1 MRVTS
6 PRGEREWRLPEGDRT
21 LRAELRALERETD
34 PGLFYEG
41 LLGLA
46 RRQEAAG
53 RVDAAAELYAAV
65 VQEADAV
72 GAVPSLTED
81 KRGRPLRIRAQEGL
95 DAILG
100 RGAFGPR
107 AEFLLRNLARQSS
120 DPAMLFAMGTAGA
133 VFRMTRLATLSRL
146 AGASQPGFLTQVL
159 GAGRLASVAGFA
171 LEAPAFTLAARL
183 GGEALGRSQDW
194 NSSALGRDI
203 ASSYLV
209 LGGLKLAG
217 WASGAAYRTV
227 GAGPRARPAAAWG
240 SRGGLPLQGLFQQ
253 AGMLGGILLGHSLEE
268 QLGLR
273 PHHDGATTLVDSLAT
288 LLQFNVAGR
297 LTRQAFGNRFA
308 AWERG
313 LDLQSEA
320 LARAPRG
327 PGRDLGLG
335 TLPVLAMAAAGRTSA
350 RSGRDR
356 EVLLPNIVLMSSQE
370 GNGDSSP
377 PPSGPRLQ
385 VSPASHESGPVPRP
399 AGSRAEDPGAAEGTA
414 EALRTEPAPPPI
426 EPLGGAGL
434 AELLEPRGRETE
446 PPILSLQPVDRS
458 FGSTRVEVN
467 AAAGYENVQRLR
479 ARMAPH
485 LSALREVLAGRPAA
499 PWFIAGVSDGMG
511 LHSAVALMEAGVRHM
526 VGGFYEPEALIKM
539 ESPVHLGRLA
549 NVEGLRLLARER
561 GVDFQAFYQDLV
573 LPQHGKETR
582 PFPAELREAIQEAQ
596 RRAGMNELNF
606 VNSIAFARWISP
618 SPGVEPLQG
627 LPSLDLEGRV
637 VLMNMRPYQAKGYE
651 GTLDSMGRNHG
662 ALLEALGEHFGPA
675 STSFF
680 FTWAG
685 GSQNRRILHGVY
697 GGGVLGHAKEIGEA
711 AALRHHLASQDAG
724 FARGYHKIVRFPDFP
739 SFALFGIP
747 GGGAFGMIARHVLSA
762 HGCYADMGE
771 LAPRAYLEAFG
782 GEHNLRNP
790 AAQIE
795 LDVPE
800 SYHLPE
806 IRRNLQTFYDRVAEY
821 RRQHPEW
828 DGAQPLDLE
837 TSRELLRGLVGE
849 DYVSQIPRATE

>member
-1 MRVTS
+1 
-6 PRGEREWRLPEGDRT
+6 
-21 LRAELRALERETD
+21 LERETD

-53 RVDAAAELYAAV
+53 RVETAAELYAAV

-72 GAVPSLTED
+72 GALRE
-81 KRGRPLRIRAQEGL
+81 RPLRINAQEGL

-107 AEFLLRNLARQSS
+107 AEFLLRNLAQQSS

-146 AGASQPGFLTQVL
+146 ASTPNQGILTQL
-159 GAGRLASVAGFA
+159 MGAGRLASLAGFA
-171 LEAPAFTLAARL
+171 LEAPAFTLAGRL
-183 GGEALGRSQDW
+183 GNGVLGRRQDW
-194 NSSALGRDI
+194 SGTALGRDF

-217 WASGAAYRTV
+217 WASGAAYRSYASPV
-227 GAGPRARPAAAWG
+227 GAVRER
-240 SRGGLPLQGLFQQ
+240 PLQTLFQQ
-253 AGMLGGILLGHSLEE
+253 GGMLGGILLGHALEE

-273 PHHDGATTLVDSLAT
+273 RPQDGATTLTDSLAM

-297 LTRQAFGNRFA
+297 LTLQAFGNRFA

-320 LARAPRG
+320 LARAPQG
-327 PGRDLGLG
+327 PGRTLDLEVS
-335 TLPVLAMAAAGRTSA
+335 PVLATGVAGRPPA
-350 RSGRDR
+350 RSGRGR
-356 EVLLPNIVLMSSQE
+356 ETLWPNIVLMSTQG

-385 VSPASHESGPVPRP
+385 ASPVSHESGPVPRP
-399 AGSRAEDPGAAEGTA
+399 TGSRAEDPGVAEGSA
-414 EALRTEPAPPPI
+414 ESLRTEPAPPPVD
-426 EPLGGAGL
+426 LQQGAAGF
-434 AELLEPRGRETE
+434 AELLETRGRETE
-446 PPILSLQPVDRS
+446 PPILSLQPVDRT

-485 LSALREVLAGRPAA
+485 LPALREVLAGRPAA

-526 VGGFYEPEALIKM
+526 VGGFYEPEALIRM
-539 ESPVHLGRLA
+539 ESPIHLGRLA

-582 PFPAELREAIQEAQ
+582 SFPAELRAAIQEAQ
-596 RRAGMNELNF
+596 RRAGMQELNF

-618 SPGVEPLQG
+618 SPGVEQRQG
-627 LPSLDLEGRV
+627 IPSLDLEGRV
-637 VLMNMRPYQAKGYE
+637 VLTNMRPYQAKGYE

-662 ALLEALGEHFGPA
+662 ALLEALGEHFGPE

-697 GGGVLGHAKEIGEA
+697 GGGVLGHAKEIGEV
-711 AALRHHLASQDAG
+711 AALRHHLQSQDAG

-747 GGGAFGMIARHVLSA
+747 GGGAFGMIARHVLEG

-821 RRQHPEW
+821 RREHPEW
-828 DGAQPLDLE
+828 DGSQPLDLE

-849 DYVSQIPRATE
+849 DYVSRIPQATE

>member
-65 VQEADAV
+65 AREAE
-72 GAVPSLTED
+72 GTEQAS
-81 KRGRPLRIRAQEGL
+81 PLRNRAQAGL

-100 RGAFGPR
+100 RGAVGPR
-107 AEFLLRNLARQSS
+107 AEFLLRNLAHQAA
-120 DPAMLFAMGTAGA
+120 DPTMLFAMGTAGT

-146 AGASQPGFLTQVL
+146 ASTSSPGFVTQLL
-159 GAGRLASVAGFA
+159 GAGRVASLTGFA

-183 GGEALGRSQDW
+183 GNEALGRSQDW
-194 NSSALGRDI
+194 SGSALGRDV

-217 WASGAAYRTV
+217 WGSGAIHRRLAGPV
-227 GAGPRARPAAAWG
+227 GAEQV
-240 SRGGLPLQGLFQQ
+240 SPLRTLFQQ
-253 AGMLGGILLGHSLEE
+253 GGMLTGIMLGHTLEE
-268 QLGLR
+268 HVGLR
-273 PHHDGATTLVDSLAT
+273 PRHDGATTLTDSLAM

-297 LTRQAFGNRFA
+297 LTRRAFGPRFA

-313 LDLQSEA
+313 LDLQAET
-320 LARAPRG
+320 LARPPRPSGRSLGLGGAPVFAMASPAGRVPAG
-327 PGRDLGLG
+327 PGRGLE
-335 TLPVLAMAAAGRTSA
+335 AW
-350 RSGRDR
+350 
-356 EVLLPNIVLMSSQE
+356 LPNAVLMSSHE

-377 PPSGPRLQ
+377 PSSGPRPLA
-385 VSPASHESGPVPRP
+385 SPASRESGPVPRP
-399 AGSRAEDPGAAEGTA
+399 AEATA
-414 EALRTEPAPPPI
+414 EALRTEPAPPPV
-426 EPLGGAGL
+426 EPLGATGL
-434 AELLEPRGRETE
+434 AELLETRGRETE

-467 AAAGYENVQRLR
+467 AAAGYENVQRLS

-485 LSALREVLAGRPAA
+485 LPALREVLAGRPAA

-511 LHSAVALMEAGVRHM
+511 LHSAVALMEAGVRHL
-526 VGGFYEPEALIKM
+526 VGGFYEPEALIRM
-539 ESPVHLGRLA
+539 ESPIHLGRLA

-582 PFPAELREAIQEAQ
+582 PFPAELREAIREAQ

-637 VLMNMRPYQAKGYE
+637 VLMNMRPYQARGYE

-711 AALRHHLASQDAG
+711 AALRYHLQSQDAG
-724 FARGYHKIVRFPDFP
+724 FARGAHKIVRFPDFP

-771 LAPRAYLEAFG
+771 LAPRAYIEAFG

-821 RRQHPEW
+821 RRRHPEW
-828 DGAQPLDLE
+828 DGSQPLDLE

>member
-1 MRVTS
+1 MRVHS
-6 PRGEREWRLPEGDRT
+6 PRGERELRLPEGGPALT
-21 LRAELRALERETD
+21 AELRALEREGD
-34 PGLFYEG
+34 PELYYEG
-41 LLGLA
+41 LLALA

-53 RVDAAAELYAAV
+53 RVEAAAELYAAV
-65 VQEADAV
+65 LQEADAV
-72 GAVPSLTED
+72 EGLRE
-81 KRGRPLRIRAQEGL
+81 GPLRVRAQEGL

-100 RGAFGPR
+100 RGAIGPR
-107 AEFLLRNLARQSS
+107 AEFLLRNLAQQSS

-146 AGASQPGFLTQVL
+146 ASTPNPGVLTQIL
-159 GAGRLASVAGFA
+159 GAGRLASLTGFA
-171 LEAPAFTLAARL
+171 VEAPAFTLAARL
-183 GGEALGRSQDW
+183 GSEALGRRQDW
-194 NSSALGRDI
+194 SGGALGRDF

-217 WASGAAYRTV
+217 HVGANLVFASG
-227 GAGPRARPAAAWG
+227 
-240 SRGGLPLQGLFQQ
+240 RGGRIQGSPLQLLFQQ
-253 AGMLGGILLGHSLEE
+253 GSMLTGILLGHSLEE
-268 QLGLR
+268 HLGLR
-273 PHHDGATTLVDSLAT
+273 RPQDGATTLTDSLAM

-297 LTRQAFGNRFA
+297 LTRSAFGPRFA

-320 LARAPRG
+320 LARGPQG
-327 PGRDLGLG
+327 PGRTLGLG
-335 TLPVLAMAAAGRTSA
+335 VYPVLATGIAGRPPA
-350 RSGRDR
+350 RSGRGI
-356 EVLLPNIVLMSSQE
+356 ETLWPNIVLMSSQG
-370 GNGDSSP
+370 GNGDSAP

-385 VSPASHESGPVPRP
+385 ASPASHESGSVPRP
-399 AGSRAEDPGAAEGTA
+399 AGSRAEDPRVTEGSAES
-414 EALRTEPAPPPI
+414 LRTEPAPPPVD
-426 EPLGGAGL
+426 PQQGAAGF
-434 AELLEPRGRETE
+434 AELLETRGRETE
-446 PPILSLQPVDRS
+446 PPTLNLQPVELS
-458 FGSTRVEVN
+458 FGSTTVEVQV
-467 AAAGYENVQRLR
+467 AAGFENVQRLR

-485 LSALREVLAGRPAA
+485 LPALREVLAGRPAA

-526 VGGFYEPEALIKM
+526 VGGFYEPEALIRM
-539 ESPVHLGRLA
+539 ESPIHLGRLA

-582 PFPAELREAIQEAQ
+582 PFPAELRAAIQEAQ

-618 SPGVEPLQG
+618 SPGVEQRQG
-627 LPSLDLEGRV
+627 IPSLDLEGRV

-662 ALLEALGEHFGPA
+662 ALLEALGEHFGPE

-697 GGGVLGHAKEIGEA
+697 GGGALGHAKEIGET
-711 AALRHHLASQDAG
+711 AALRHHLQSQDAG

-747 GGGAFGMIARHVLSA
+747 GGGAFGMIARHVLEGR
-762 HGCYADMGE
+762 GCYADMGE
-771 LAPRAYLEAFG
+771 LAPRAYIEAFG

-821 RRQHPEW
+821 RLKHPEW
-828 DGAQPLDLE
+828 DGSQPLDLE

-849 DYVSQIPRATE
+849 DYVSRIPQSTE

>member
-1 MRVTS
+1 MRVHS
-6 PRGEREWRLPEGDRT
+6 PRGERELRLPEGGPALT
-21 LRAELRALERETD
+21 AELRALEREGD
-34 PGLFYEG
+34 PALYYEG
-41 LLGLA
+41 LLALA

-53 RVDAAAELYAAV
+53 RVETAAELYAAV
-65 VQEADAV
+65 VQEAAAV
-72 GAVPSLTED
+72 GAVPPLTGD
-81 KRGRPLRIRAQEGL
+81 KRERPLRINAQEGL

-107 AEFLLRNLARQSS
+107 AEFLLRNLAQQSS

-146 AGASQPGFLTQVL
+146 ASTPNPGILTQL
-159 GAGRLASVAGFA
+159 IGAGRLASLAGFA
-171 LEAPAFTLAARL
+171 LEAPAFTLAGRL
-183 GGEALGRSQDW
+183 GNEALGRRQDW
-194 NSSALGRDI
+194 SGSALGRDF

-217 WASGAAYRTV
+217 WASGAAYRSYASPV
-227 GAGPRARPAAAWG
+227 GAVRER
-240 SRGGLPLQGLFQQ
+240 PLQTLFQQ
-253 AGMLGGILLGHSLEE
+253 GGMLGGILLGHALEE

-273 PHHDGATTLVDSLAT
+273 RPQDGATTLTDSLAM
-288 LLQFNVAGR
+288 LLQFSVAGR
-297 LTRQAFGNRFA
+297 LTCQAFGNRFA

-313 LDLQSEA
+313 LDLQAEA
-320 LARAPRG
+320 LTRRPFLSGGSGRMPLPALRSWAPAAIG
-327 PGRDLGLG
+327 PGRRFHAEA
-335 TLPVLAMAAAGRTSA
+335 PAPERPQVLM
-350 RSGRDR
+350 
-356 EVLLPNIVLMSSQE
+356 MSSQ
-370 GNGDSSP
+370 DSGESGP
-377 PPSGPRLQ
+377 PSSGPRPSG
-385 VSPASHESGPVPRP
+385 SPSVTESGPIPRPLTGSRGSENLGRGELEAPDTIPSAPPEDARGAAAFAELLRP
-399 AGSRAEDPGAAEGTA
+399 AGGEL
-414 EALRTEPAPPPI
+414 EAPVLN
-426 EPLGGAGL
+426 
-434 AELLEPRGRETE
+434 LEPVE
-446 PPILSLQPVDRS
+446 RS
-458 FGSTRVEVN
+458 FGSARVEVN
-467 AAAGYENVQRLR
+467 AAAGYENVRRLR

-485 LSALREVLAGRPAA
+485 LPALREALAGRPAA

-511 LHSAVALMEAGVRHM
+511 LHSAVALMEAGVRHL
-526 VGGFYEPEALIKM
+526 VGGFYEPEALIRM

-549 NVEGLRLLARER
+549 NVEGLRLFARER
-561 GVDFQAFYQDLV
+561 GVDFQVFYQDLV

-618 SPGVEPLQG
+618 SPGVEQRQG
-627 LPSLDLEGRV
+627 IPSLDLEGRV

-662 ALLEALGEHFGPA
+662 ALLTALGEHFGPA

-697 GGGVLGHAKEIGEA
+697 GGGALGHAKEIGEV
-711 AALRHHLASQDAG
+711 AALRHHLQSQDAG

-747 GGGAFGMIARHVLSA
+747 GGGAFGMVARHVLEG

-771 LAPRAYLEAFG
+771 LAPRAYIEAFG

-828 DGAQPLDLE
+828 DGSQPLDLE

-849 DYVSQIPRATE
+849 DYVSRIPQATE